1 MMKTDKLLPLINK
14 INQDKK
20 KLNNSK
26 PKFGLPD
33 KTQAKLDAK
42 PIITNQDGQDLF
54 PGIPTLIKGK
64 GPGTPIT
71 MRNTNPQVALTPYG
85 AAFMQPNMN
94 YNFAG
99 NTVLELPAAQMGGN
113 PQQDQT
119 MQIIQIYAQMK
130 QMDPNE
136 LIKKIQALPQDQ
148 QQEAIQ
154 SIAQEVQQ
162 AMAQQEQAQ
171 AGQEGQEPMPEE
183 GMMSYGGEPCIDCF
197 DKYNPSPQAQNLEW
211 FYKKAKGGIA
221 LPKHQITP
229 VVGSNNLVNSTQDAI
244 SVMRS
249 GRGPA
254 VDVVYDSAKQRYM
267 NLLSAGRPLNQME
280 QVEMR
285 NLVGQFPKLSSDASI
300 QTSIAKGQAQQK
312 FQSDLQNKQNANMSA
327 SFERVNQQAAA
338 QAAKKEQDLKRS
350 LRPGNTTMSRDNTT
364 DAKSNNQKQ
373 QLENDIATYGS
384 FENAER
390 AKLFEQAAREQKQ
403 SQLYETIDINP
414 NEYASAAMSSPY
426 TGNDPRIIRDAANQT
441 NRQMAPIAAGA
452 AAATGSVLAPIVYNE
467 VGIPLAKE
475 ASHLIHKGFTWS
487 PFKGVGAPAINA
499 GNYFTADM
507 LTDAYERA
515 PAWGN
520 ALDKAVKTGSKEDVN
535 ELLRLS
541 ILQGLDISA
550 IAGLPAL
557 ITSGA
562 KLPKSL
568 EKLRNTGQAT
578 KFAQTIKEFEGLIHL
593 GKKAS
598 KKELKEEKDPT
609 KGKWGR
615 YADALMG
622 PKPAGYTPDQ
632 TFIAESTGV
641 YPNYLNIPQ
650 NVATDFYGSRKE
662 GGSALPQ
669 HQGRISQTGQNQ
681 TVPRDNTSAIVPNIK
696 GIQQMDAFNQAVKN
710 LYGPYTSVSY
720 PDLQTKTPG
729 DSVHLYPGQG
739 GVYFR
744 DFANLVGFSDK
755 TPVDFYNLSKDPRVV
770 VRQDS
775 SWVNANPQYMKNLPS
790 SVRDSLKKQMQPITG
805 KKGGGEAFPQANEY
819 PTDWASYSGNQYQKG
834 KQTGKKTPDYEPN
847 WFARRTSVPGQ
858 VLGAV
863 ANTLPYFGSIM
874 GKGVYDI
881 GYGLLHEGAPAWV
894 KNAPV
899 TYDDLS
905 YYMMNRRYLNQDP
918 NPTYDKI
925 IQNLSPEEL
934 ERISGP
940 MFKEGGEAFPQAQT
954 YLPYSRLRRFAQGGP
969 DKPVKGKMDPSAVEP
984 TEADLIQIEAEQA
997 AMQAA
1002 AQAQQAQMNQA
1013 LGYGFYGFDDY
1024 VQPYE
1029 GMVSPK
1035 PGSIPSNQNAYTTP
1049 SYFGA
1054 SDRYSQSTRPV
1065 TLQGAQEIAL
1075 GNNLGA
1081 YAVTPAAVQRTH
1093 AVTSPQVSPQTS
1105 PVTAP
1110 ATTPPV
1116 TNVNDSNWQ
1125 TNSNVR
1131 RNYFE
1136 LGVQPKFNLKMRP
1149 DENTFQNQ
1157 SLALP
1162 VNLGFGN
1169 NRWGFNVSGGLNF
1182 DKRIS
1187 NPATV
1192 ISSDAT
1198 PAPTSPVRMTTA
1210 PITFGATRTG
1220 TNSKLGVTG
1229 GYSPDSGD
1237 FNVGANYTLKFGKK
1251 PEQRDGGSFETRP
1264 NFMFAEGGDT
1274 DDQLGGQLDMD
1285 TVYAIMKSGGFA
1297 KDPKKKKGKDW
1308 DPNDFMSY
1316 MKSQGLKK
1324 KVGGEMLPMHQAA
1337 TSQTGTPPAGRFA
1350 DPTGDKEWTYS
1361 YNNGAWTAYDKT
1373 GKSYDI
1379 NKNPKY
1385 KISIDRLNAAYP
1397 GGKDP
1402 NAAPANT
1409 NSNTANSG
1417 ATNSST
1423 TTPGATDNKTDT
1435 TTNSG
1440 NNASMK
1446 PSTTGAMSAN
1456 PLDYLNM
1463 VNSQTGNKGIVG
1475 GLTAIANAANLVGYL
1490 GTGWGSGENKQKK
1503 ENPNPKP
1510 NLSIQEQNQNKQAK
1524 TDLIKKSNDYQNH
1537 YLREEPTPEVDPLA
1551 QGDFM
1556 SSLDSNMPLQQN
1568 YTSGYDAYRM
1578 QEDGK
1583 NPSMMQSRQ
1592 PSTLSTTQYDDNV
1605 RPSNRVPLTP
1615 PKMRPEDQPSPYE
1628 QFQQDVNDPNSIYY
1642 NFNERGDGSNRITN
1656 TAPAIMDINAYPF
1669 DFYQPVNDNPYQR
1682 AYRRGGFIYLP
1693 KHATDPIVVS
1703 GMQGQGQSLRT
1714 GFPPPIVEGD
1724 GDYMAGSPGYQ
1735 AETGN
1740 IQGYEDMS
1748 ATEKMMAQNAGSQ
1761 NIGAEDEKKDED
1773 KKTTTALRPGV
1784 MDFGTVGKNGKR
1796 LTFDVVGAQRA
1807 VGGLGQIKDY
1817 FAGINAEKQADE
1829 LASKLNTSEFM
1840 PVTQVGGTS
1849 GNMQDYGDYLVNPTQ
1864 GPSFRPNAYTQ
1875 AQKQSK
1881 PYMEKALLYG
1891 RMGGSLDMYEDG
1903 EEYDL
1908 TQEEIDQILAAG
1920 GSVEYI

>member
-1 MMKTDKLLPLINK
+1 MKTDKLLPLINK

-26 PKFGLPD
+26 PNFALPD

-64 GPGTPIT
+64 GAGTPIT
-71 MRNTNPQVALTPYG
+71 MRNTNPQIALTPYG

-99 NTVLELPAAQMGGN
+99 NSVLELPAAQMGGD

-148 QQEAIQ
+148 QQEALQ
-154 SIAQEVQQ
+154 SISQEVQQ

-211 FYKKAKGGIA
+211 FYKKAKGGMA
-221 LPKHQITP
+221 LPKHQWATSQTGTTQLGNPTMNPYLLQKIQESMQTQNTKTAP
-229 VVGSNNLVNSTQDAI
+229 TTQDI
-244 SVMRS
+244 
-249 GRGPA
+249 
-254 VDVVYDSAKQRYM
+254 
-267 NLLSAGRPLNQME
+267 LNQARKMP
-280 QVEMR
+280 VM
-285 NLVGQFPKLSSDASI
+285 
-300 QTSIAKGQAQQK
+300 TSE
-312 FQSDLQNKQNANMSA
+312 STS
-327 SFERVNQQAAA
+327 VAAA
-338 QAAKKEQDLKRS
+338 KENKK
-350 LRPGNTTMSRDNTT
+350 
-364 DAKSNNQKQ
+364 
-373 QLENDIATYGS
+373 QLDKDIKDYGT
-384 FENAER
+384 FENAEK
-390 AKLFEQAAREQKQ
+390 AKTIKKAQKEQEQ
-403 SQLYETIDINP
+403 SQLYETVEVNP
-414 NEYASAAMSSPY
+414 NQYALAAMSSPY

-441 NRQMAPIAAGA
+441 NKGMAPAAAGIFGVTA
-452 AAATGSVLAPIVYNE
+452 VPAI
-467 VGIPLAKE
+467 
-475 ASHLIHKGFTWS
+475 SHGIHKILTASPSWAPRLNLANTFT
-487 PFKGVGAPAINA
+487 I
-499 GNYFTADM
+499 DM
-507 LTDAYERA
+507 VTDAIERS
-515 PAWGN
+515 PAWGEAFN
-520 ALDKAVKTGSKEDVN
+520 KALKTGSDKDIN
-535 ELLRLS
+535 ELIDLS
-541 ILQGLDISA
+541 VLQGIDLSGS
-550 IAGLPAL
+550 AGLPGL
-557 ITSGA
+557 LSKSSRIPGYLS
-562 KLPKSL
+562 KLKDL
-568 EKLRNTGQAT
+568 TNTVKGVDTLQKISKMFSAGH
-578 KFAQTIKEFEGLIHL
+578 EFQGLVHA
-593 GKKAS
+593 GKKVT
-598 KKELKEEKDPT
+598 KHEYHHEDPVT
-609 KGKWGR
+609 GKWGR
-615 YADALMG
+615 YLDAILG
-622 PKPAGYTPDQ
+622 NNSPALNAPDQ
-632 TFIAESTGV
+632 TFIPESTGV

-681 TVPRDNTSAIVPNIK
+681 TAPRDNTSAIVPNIK

-739 GVYFR
+739 NVYFR

-755 TPVDFYNLSKDPRVV
+755 TPMDLYNLSKDPRVV

-790 SVRDSLKKQMQPITG
+790 AVRDSLKKQMQPITG

-819 PTDWASYSGNQYQKG
+819 PTDWATYHGNQYMQ
-834 KQTGKKTPDYEPN
+834 
-847 WFARRTSVPGQ
+847 
-858 VLGAV
+858 
-863 ANTLPYFGSIM
+863 
-874 GKGVYDI
+874 
-881 GYGLLHEGAPAWV
+881 
-894 KNAPV
+894 
-899 TYDDLS
+899 
-905 YYMMNRRYLNQDP
+905 
-918 NPTYDKI
+918 
-925 IQNLSPEEL
+925 
-934 ERISGP
+934 
-940 MFKEGGEAFPQAQT
+940 GGEAFPQAQT

-969 DKPVKGKMDPSAVEP
+969 DKPVKGKMDPTGGEP
-984 TEADLIQIEAEQA
+984 TEAELNQYEAEQA
-997 AMQAA
+997 AIQAA
-1002 AQAQQAQMNQA
+1002 AQAEQAQMNQA

-1035 PGSIPSNQNAYTTP
+1035 SGSIPSNQNAYTTP

-1054 SDRYSQSTRPV
+1054 SDRYFQSTRPV
-1065 TLQGAQEIAL
+1065 NLQGAQEIEIARPTQ
-1075 GNNLGA
+1075 GSLGA
-1081 YAVTPAAVQRTH
+1081 YGMTPAAVQRTQP
-1093 AVTSPQVSPQTS
+1093 VVSPQVSPQTS

-1136 LGVQPKFNLKMRP
+1136 LGIQPKANVKMRP

-1157 SLALP
+1157 SLAIP
-1162 VNLGFGN
+1162 ISLGFGN
-1169 NRWGFNVSGGLNF
+1169 NKYGFNVSGGLNF

-1220 TNSKLGVTG
+1220 TNSKLGLTG

-1251 PEQRDGGSFETRP
+1251 PVETPPQRDGGSFETRP

-1274 DDQLGGQLDMD
+1274 DDQLGGELDMD

-1324 KVGGEMLPMHQAA
+1324 KVGGEMLPIHQAA
-1337 TSQTGTPPAGRFA
+1337 TSQTGTPAAGGLI
-1350 DPTGDKEWTYS
+1350 DPTGNKDWTYS
-1361 YNNGAWTAYDKT
+1361 YDNGVWSAYNK
-1373 GKSYDI
+1373 GKKYDI
-1379 NKNPKY
+1379 SKNPKF
-1385 KISIDRLNAAYP
+1385 KSSIDKLNAAYP

-1409 NSNTANSG
+1409 NSNTTNSG

-1435 TTNSG
+1435 ATNSG

-1446 PSTTGAMSAN
+1446 PSATGAMSVN

-1490 GTGWGSGENKQKK
+1490 GTGWGSGKDKGEKEKK
-1503 ENPNPKP
+1503 PKSDKSWFKTNP
-1510 NLSIQEQNQNKQAK
+1510 NLSVQEANQNKQAK
-1524 TDLIKKSNDYQNH
+1524 TDIQQNFDA
-1537 YLREEPTPEVDPLA
+1537 YKNPPLREEPTPEYDPLA

-1568 YTSGYDAYRM
+1568 YTSGYDAYKM
-1578 QEDGK
+1578 EEDGR
-1583 NPSMMQSRQ
+1583 NPSMIQSRQ
-1592 PSTLSTTQYDDNV
+1592 PSTLSTNQYDDNV

-1628 QFQQDVNDPNSIYY
+1628 QFQQDVNDPNSMYY
-1642 NFNERGDGSNRITN
+1642 NFNERGEGSNRITN

-1682 AYRRGGFIYLP
+1682 SYRRGGFIYLP
-1693 KHATDPIVVS
+1693 QHQTTPIVVS
-1703 GMQGQGQSLRT
+1703 GMQGQGQSMNLSQSPNNPYNLYNT
-1714 GFPPPIVEGD
+1714 QTPAAVQ
-1724 GDYMAGSPGYQ
+1724 SNPGYQ
-1735 AETGN
+1735 AVQTANQDATRIADQNVVAQGTDTTG
-1740 IQGYEDMS
+1740 GTPSDS
-1748 ATEKMMAQNAGSQ
+1748 GSP
-1761 NIGAEDEKKDED
+1761 
-1773 KKTTTALRPGV
+1773 KTTTALRPGV

-1796 LTFDVVGAQRA
+1796 LTFDVAGAQRA

-1817 FAGINAEKQADE
+1817 LAGINERKQADE

-1840 PVTQVGGTS
+1840 PVTQTGGTS

-1875 AQKQSK
+1875 AQKASN

-1920 GSVEYI
+1920 GTVEYI

>member
-26 PKFGLPD
+26 PNFALPD

-64 GPGTPIT
+64 GAGTPIT
-71 MRNTNPQVALTPYG
+71 MRNTNPQIALTPYG

-99 NTVLELPAAQMGGN
+99 NSVLELPAAQMGGN

-154 SIAQEVQQ
+154 SIAQEVQT

-171 AGQEGQEPMPEE
+171 AGQEGQEGQEPMPEE
-183 GMMSYGGEPCIDCF
+183 GMMSHGGEPCIDCF
-197 DKYNPSPQAQNLEW
+197 DQYNPSPQAQNLEW

-300 QTSIAKGQAQQK
+300 QSSIAKGQAQQK

-414 NEYASAAMSSPY
+414 NEYALAAMSSPY

-452 AAATGSVLAPIVYNE
+452 AAATVAPFMPSAHQVSHGIHNIFTHRLLPSAIPGSQYATLGNI
-467 VGIPLAKE
+467 
-475 ASHLIHKGFTWS
+475 FT
-487 PFKGVGAPAINA
+487 V
-499 GNYFTADM
+499 DM

-520 ALDKAVKTGSKEDVN
+520 ALDKAVKTGSKEDVK

-541 ILQGLDISA
+541 ALQGLDISA
-550 IAGLPAL
+550 IAGLPGL
-557 ITSGA
+557 ISSGA
-562 KLPKSL
+562 KLPKRL
-568 EKLRNTGQAT
+568 EQLRGLTQSG
-578 KFAQTIKEFEGLIHL
+578 KFAQTIKEFEGLIHA
-593 GKKAS
+593 GKKYS
-598 KKELKEEKDPT
+598 KGKLKEEEDPT
-609 KGKWGR
+609 TGKWGR
-615 YADALMG
+615 Y
-622 PKPAGYTPDQ
+622 KAGVKDFFTTPNSVQYVPDQ
-632 TFIAESTGV
+632 TFIPESTGI

-650 NVATDFYGSRKE
+650 NVAVDYYGNRKE

-681 TVPRDNTSAIVPNIK
+681 IAPRDKTNAVIPNVK

-834 KQTGKKTPDYEPN
+834 KQTGKKTPNYEPN
-847 WFARRTSVPGQ
+847 WLARRTSVPGQ
-858 VLGAV
+858 ILAGIG
-863 ANTLPYFGSIM
+863 NTLPYLGSIM

-954 YLPYSRLRRFAQGGP
+954 YLPYSRLKRFAQGGP
-969 DKPVKGKMDPSAVEP
+969 DKPVKGKMDPSGG
-984 TEADLIQIEAEQA
+984 DLSEEDLAKIEAEQA

-1002 AQAQQAQMNQA
+1002 AQAEQAEINKA
-1013 LGYGFYGFDDY
+1013 LGYGFYNFDDY
-1024 VQPYE
+1024 VQPYK

-1035 PGSIPSNQNAYTTP
+1035 PGSIPSNQNVYTKP
-1049 SYFGA
+1049 SYFGTA
-1054 SDRYSQSTRPV
+1054 DRYSQVIRPV

-1075 GNNLGA
+1075 ANNLGA
-1081 YAVTPAAVQRTH
+1081 YGITPAVTQRTQ

-1105 PVTAP
+1105 PVAAP

-1116 TNVNDSNWQ
+1116 TSVDDSNWQ
-1125 TNSNVR
+1125 TNSDVR
-1131 RNYFE
+1131 KNYFE

-1169 NRWGFNVSGGLNF
+1169 NRWGFNLSGGLNF
-1182 DKRIS
+1182 DKRIG

-1198 PAPTSPVRMTTA
+1198 PAPTSPIKMTTT

-1220 TNSKLGVTG
+1220 TNSKLGLTG
-1229 GYSPDSGD
+1229 GWSPDSGD

-1274 DDQLGGQLDMD
+1274 DDQWGGQLDMD
-1285 TVYAIMKSGGFA
+1285 TIYAIMKSGGFA

-1316 MKSQGLKK
+1316 MRSQGLKK
-1324 KVGGEMLPMHQAA
+1324 K
-1337 TSQTGTPPAGRFA
+1337 
-1350 DPTGDKEWTYS
+1350 
-1361 YNNGAWTAYDKT
+1361 
-1373 GKSYDI
+1373 
-1379 NKNPKY
+1379 
-1385 KISIDRLNAAYP
+1385 
-1397 GGKDP
+1397 
-1402 NAAPANT
+1402 
-1409 NSNTANSG
+1409 
-1417 ATNSST
+1417 
-1423 TTPGATDNKTDT
+1423 
-1435 TTNSG
+1435 
-1440 NNASMK
+1440 
-1446 PSTTGAMSAN
+1446 
-1456 PLDYLNM
+1456 
-1463 VNSQTGNKGIVG
+1463 
-1475 GLTAIANAANLVGYL
+1475 
-1490 GTGWGSGENKQKK
+1490 
-1503 ENPNPKP
+1503 
-1510 NLSIQEQNQNKQAK
+1510 
-1524 TDLIKKSNDYQNH
+1524 
-1537 YLREEPTPEVDPLA
+1537 
-1551 QGDFM
+1551 
-1556 SSLDSNMPLQQN
+1556 
-1568 YTSGYDAYRM
+1568 
-1578 QEDGK
+1578 
-1583 NPSMMQSRQ
+1583 
-1592 PSTLSTTQYDDNV
+1592 
-1605 RPSNRVPLTP
+1605 
-1615 PKMRPEDQPSPYE
+1615 
-1628 QFQQDVNDPNSIYY
+1628 
-1642 NFNERGDGSNRITN
+1642 
-1656 TAPAIMDINAYPF
+1656 
-1669 DFYQPVNDNPYQR
+1669 
-1682 AYRRGGFIYLP
+1682 
-1693 KHATDPIVVS
+1693 
-1703 GMQGQGQSLRT
+1703 
-1714 GFPPPIVEGD
+1714 
-1724 GDYMAGSPGYQ
+1724 
-1735 AETGN
+1735 
-1740 IQGYEDMS
+1740 
-1748 ATEKMMAQNAGSQ
+1748 
-1761 NIGAEDEKKDED
+1761 
-1773 KKTTTALRPGV
+1773 
-1784 MDFGTVGKNGKR
+1784 
-1796 LTFDVVGAQRA
+1796 
-1807 VGGLGQIKDY
+1807 
-1817 FAGINAEKQADE
+1817 
-1829 LASKLNTSEFM
+1829 
-1840 PVTQVGGTS
+1840 
-1849 GNMQDYGDYLVNPTQ
+1849 
-1864 GPSFRPNAYTQ
+1864 
-1875 AQKQSK
+1875 
-1881 PYMEKALLYG
+1881 
-1891 RMGGSLDMYEDG
+1891 
-1903 EEYDL
+1903 
-1908 TQEEIDQILAAG
+1908 
-1920 GSVEYI
+1920 

>member
-54 PGIPTLIKGK
+54 PGVPTLIKGK

-71 MRNTNPQVALTPYG
+71 MRNTNPQIALTPYG

-99 NTVLELPAAQMGGN
+99 NSVLELPAAQMGGN

-154 SIAQEVQQ
+154 SIAQEVQT

-171 AGQEGQEPMPEE
+171 AGQEGQEGQEPMPEE
-183 GMMSYGGEPCIDCF
+183 GMMSHGGEPCIDCF
-197 DKYNPSPQAQNLEW
+197 DHYNPSPQAQDLNW
-211 FYKKAKGGIA
+211 YYKKAKGGMA
-221 LPKHQITP
+221 LPKHQWATSQTGTP
-229 VVGSNNLVNSTQDAI
+229 QLGNPTMNPYLLQKIQESMQTQNTKAAPTTQDILNEARKMPVMTSEST
-244 SVMRS
+244 SV
-249 GRGPA
+249 
-254 VDVVYDSAKQRYM
+254 
-267 NLLSAGRPLNQME
+267 
-280 QVEMR
+280 
-285 NLVGQFPKLSSDASI
+285 
-300 QTSIAKGQAQQK
+300 
-312 FQSDLQNKQNANMSA
+312 
-327 SFERVNQQAAA
+327 AAA
-338 QAAKKEQDLKRS
+338 QQNKK
-350 LRPGNTTMSRDNTT
+350 
-364 DAKSNNQKQ
+364 
-373 QLENDIATYGS
+373 QLDKDIKDYGT
-384 FENAER
+384 FENAQK
-390 AKLFEQAAREQKQ
+390 AKAIKKAQKEQEQ
-403 SQLYETIDINP
+403 SQLYETVEVNP
-414 NEYASAAMSSPY
+414 NQYALAAMSSPY
-426 TGNDPRIIRDAANQT
+426 TGNDPRIIRDAANMT
-441 NRQMAPIAAGA
+441 NKQMAPIAAGA
-452 AAATGSVLAPIVYNE
+452 AAATVAPFMPSAHQVSHGIHNIFTHRLLPSVIPGSQYATLGNA
-467 VGIPLAKE
+467 
-475 ASHLIHKGFTWS
+475 FT
-487 PFKGVGAPAINA
+487 V
-499 GNYFTADM
+499 DM

-520 ALDKAVKTGSKEDVN
+520 ALDKAMKTGSKEDVK

-541 ILQGLDISA
+541 ALQGLDISA

-557 ITSGA
+557 ISSGA

-568 EKLRNTGQAT
+568 QKLRNIGQTT
-578 KFAQTIKEFEGLIHL
+578 KFAQTVKEFEGLIHA

-598 KKELKEEKDPT
+598 KKNLAEEEDPT
-609 KGKWGR
+609 TGKWER
-615 YADALMG
+615 YEAAVKDFFTT
-622 PKPAGYTPDQ
+622 PNSVQYVPDQ
-632 TFIAESTGV
+632 TFIPESTGI

-650 NVATDFYGSRKE
+650 NVAVDYYGNRKE

-681 TVPRDNTSAIVPNIK
+681 IAPRDKTNAVIPNVK

-739 GVYFR
+739 NVYFR

-755 TPVDFYNLSKDPRVV
+755 TPVDLYNLSKDPRVV

-834 KQTGKKTPDYEPN
+834 KQTGKKIPNYEPN
-847 WFARRTSVPGQ
+847 WLARRTSVPGQ
-858 VLGAV
+858 ILAGIG
-863 ANTLPYFGSIM
+863 NTLPYLGSIM

-954 YLPYSRLRRFAQGGP
+954 YLPYSRLKRFAQGGP
-969 DKPVKGKMDPSAVEP
+969 DKPVKGKMDPSGG
-984 TEADLIQIEAEQA
+984 DLSEEDLAKIEAEQA

-1002 AQAQQAQMNQA
+1002 AQAEQAEMNKA

-1035 PGSIPSNQNAYTTP
+1035 PGSIPSNQDVYTTP
-1049 SYFGA
+1049 SYFGTT
-1054 SDRYSQSTRPV
+1054 DRYFQTTRPV

-1075 GNNLGA
+1075 ANNLGA
-1081 YAVTPAAVQRTH
+1081 YGITPAVTQRTQ
-1093 AVTSPQVSPQTS
+1093 AVTSPQVSSQTS
-1105 PVTAP
+1105 PVAAP
-1110 ATTPPV
+1110 ANTPGTTTTTKV
-1116 TNVNDSNWQ
+1116 DDSKWQ

-1131 RNYFE
+1131 KNYFE
-1136 LGVQPKFNLKMRP
+1136 LGVQPKANVKMRP

-1157 SLALP
+1157 SLAVP
-1162 VNLGFGN
+1162 ISLGFGN
-1169 NRWGFNVSGGLNF
+1169 NKWGVNVSGGVNF
-1182 DKRIS
+1182 DKSIG

-1192 ISSDAT
+1192 VSSDAT
-1198 PAPTSPVRMTTA
+1198 SPNTSPVKMTTT

-1220 TNSKLGVTG
+1220 TNSKLGLTG
-1229 GYSPDSGD
+1229 GWSPDSGD

-1274 DDQLGGQLDMD
+1274 DDQWGGQLDMD
-1285 TVYAIMKSGGFA
+1285 TIYAIMKSGGFA

-1316 MKSQGLKK
+1316 MRNQGLKK
-1324 KVGGEMLPMHQAA
+1324 KVGGEMLPMHQGA
-1337 TSQTGTPPAGRFA
+1337 TSQTGTPTAGTLV
-1350 DPTGDKEWTYS
+1350 DPTGNKDWTYS
-1361 YNNGAWTAYDKT
+1361 YDNGAWSAYNK
-1373 GKSYDI
+1373 GKKYDI
-1379 NKNPKY
+1379 SKNPKF
-1385 KISIDRLNAAYP
+1385 KSSVDKLNAAYP

-1402 NAAPANT
+1402 NAAAAT

-1417 ATNSST
+1417 TTNSST
-1423 TTPGATDNKTDT
+1423 TTSGATDNKTDAT
-1435 TTNSG
+1435 ANSS
-1440 NNASMK
+1440 NNASMR
-1446 PSTTGAMSAN
+1446 PSATGAISAN
-1456 PLDYLNM
+1456 PIDYLNM
-1463 VNSQTGNKGIVG
+1463 VNSQAGNKGIVG
-1475 GLTAIANAANLVGYL
+1475 GITALANAANIVGYL
-1490 GTGWGSGENKQKK
+1490 GTGWGSGEKK
-1503 ENPNPKP
+1503 DKSWFKTNP
-1510 NLSIQEQNQNKQAK
+1510 NLSVQEANQNKQAK
-1524 TDLIKKSNDYQNH
+1524 TDIQQKSNEYQNH
-1537 YLREEPTPEVDPLA
+1537 YVNPQTTPEVDPLA

-1578 QEDGK
+1578 EEDGK

-1605 RPSNRVPLTP
+1605 RPTNRVPLTP
-1615 PKMRPEDQPSPYE
+1615 PMMRPEDQPSPYE

-1669 DFYQPVNDNPYQR
+1669 DYSDPNSNPYQR

-1693 KHATDPIVVS
+1693 QHQVNPIVVS
-1703 GMQGQGQSLRT
+1703 GMQGQGQSMNL
-1714 GFPPPIVEGD
+1714 
-1724 GDYMAGSPGYQ
+1724 
-1735 AETGN
+1735 
-1740 IQGYEDMS
+1740 
-1748 ATEKMMAQNAGSQ
+1748 SQ
-1761 NIGAEDEKKDED
+1761 NNNLSQPSSNPYNLYSTQTPEAIQNSPQYKAIQAANEGTDTTGGTPSNTPGEKKAAP
-1773 KKTTTALRPGV
+1773 KFRPGV
-1784 MDFGTVGKNGKR
+1784 MDFGEVGSNGKH
-1796 LTFDVVGAQRA
+1796 LTFDVAGASRA

-1817 FAGINAEKQADE
+1817 LAGINADKQADE

-1840 PVTQVGGTS
+1840 PVAQVGGIS

-1864 GPSFRPNAYTQ
+1864 GPSFRVNAYTQ
-1875 AQKQSK
+1875 AQKQSN

-1920 GSVEYI
+1920 GTVEYI